1 MTNSFKEAV
10 KHRRSIY
17 EISNHSMLSDEE
29 IKQIVDFAVM
39 YVPSAFNSQSTR
51 IVLLLKENHTKLWEL
66 TKGILQQTIPGEMF
80 KKTEEKID
88 RSFASGY
95 GTVLFFEDW
104 TVVENLQ
111 KTYPTYKDKFPVW
124 AEQTSAMHQFV
135 IWTLLEEAGLGA
147 SLQHYNPLIDQAVAE
162 EWSLDPNWKLI
173 AEMPFG
179 APLSQPGPKDIS
191 SLDNRVLLFK

>member
-1 MTNSFKEAV
+1 MTNKFKEAV
-10 KHRRSIY
+10 KNRRSIY
-17 EISNHSMLSDEE
+17 EISHRSTLSDEE

-51 IVLLLKENHTKLWEL
+51 IVLLLKENHKKLWEL
-66 TKGILQQTIPGEMF
+66 TKGILRQTIPGEMF
-80 KKTEEKID
+80 QKTEEKID

-95 GTVLFFEDW
+95 GTVLFYEDW
-104 TVVENLQ
+104 AVVENLQ

-135 IWTLLEEAGLGA
+135 IWTSLEEAGLGA

-162 EWSLDPNWKLI
+162 EWNIDPNWKLI

-179 APLSQPGPKDIS
+179 ISLAQPGPKDIS
-191 SLDNRVLLFK
+191 PLDSRVLLFK